1 MSPDDHGQHG
11 VQRRALLKMMAGA
24 AALPAQLAT
33 LPARAEGVPTKI
45 VSLDYGLASTMLSLG
60 VTPAA
65 VASLADW
72 DRWMVEPEMPASV
85 IDLGSSWEVN
95 FEILTALK
103 PDLILTTPYL
113 DALLPKL
120 EAVAPVLRLE
130 IYTPEGGEILPAAI
144 AATRKLAA
152 AIGRTEEGERFL
164 AEVDAFFADC
174 RRRLEPLSPPPLAL
188 VSFMD
193 ARHARI
199 YGAPGLFDNVL
210 HKIGVENAWKEA
222 SNFWGFQTIGIEEL
236 SRVTDQ
242 QARLIAFEPLPGDV
256 LPKLDQSPLW
266 QALPFAR
273 PGHFSVVPPA
283 LMFGMVNEAI
293 RFASI
298 MTRELESGS

>member
-1 MSPDDHGQHG
+1 M
-11 VQRRALLKMMAGA
+11 QRRALLKMMVGA
-24 AALPAQLAT
+24 AALPAQMAA
-33 LPARAEGVPTKI
+33 LPARAEGMPKI
-45 VSLDYGLASTMLSLG
+45 VSLDYGLASTLLSLG

-95 FEILTALK
+95 FEILAALK

-113 DALLPKL
+113 DALLPRL
-120 EAVAPVLRLE
+120 ETAAPVLRLE
-130 IYTPEGGEILPAAI
+130 IFTPETGEILPAAI

-152 AIGRTEEGERFL
+152 AIGRAEEGERFL
-164 AEVDAFFADC
+164 AGAEASFADC

-210 HKIGVENAWKEA
+210 RRIGVDNAWNEE
-222 SNFWGFQTIGIEEL
+222 SNFWGYQTIGIEEL
-236 SRVTDQ
+236 SRITDP

-256 LPKLDQSPLW
+256 IPKLGQSPLW

-283 LMFGMVNEAI
+283 LMFGMVNEAT

-298 MTRELESGS
+298 ITRELESGS